1 MFKRRIRMALSR
13 TQLNVNIN
21 PELLKVLKQN
31 AIKSGM
37 TLANY
42 VTQLIKVYVSKE
54 DILENEDSVNSR
66 INNIELQLEHISTK
80 LSLLRESNVNR
91 NNNTLNNKI
100 TGFTKD
106 GAKAFCDAANKIF
119 TEECNKRDQTIQEAL
134 IEITPLIQTSF
145 KINYWGNVIE
155 MFAENKFQLSNELML
170 QVYKDHENNCPLTQ
184 VFSKWTGNTFMDEK
198 LLEAATN

>member
-1 MFKRRIRMALSR
+1 MAASR

-21 PELLKVLKQN
+21 ADLLKILKQN
-31 AIKSGM
+31 SIKSGM

-54 DILENEDSVNSR
+54 DLLENENSVNSR
-66 INNIELQLEHISTK
+66 IDNIEKQLEHISTK
-80 LSLLRESNVNR
+80 LSLLTESDVNSY
-91 NNNTLNNKI
+91 NNAFNNRI
-100 TGFTKD
+100 TGFTKE
-106 GAKAFCDAANKIF
+106 GAKAFCDAANKLF
-119 TEECNKRDQTIQEAL
+119 SEECNKRDKTIQEGL
-134 IEITPLIQTSF
+134 IEITPLIQSSF
-145 KINYWGNVIE
+145 KISYWGNVIE

-170 QVYKDHENNCPLTQ
+170 QVYKDHGNNCPLTQ